1 MAEVND
7 GNCLGNSNKMED
19 EKDALG
25 NSNIYYTNSAAVMST
40 ERNATHYNMNH
51 KNRGLAIL
59 FNHEHFDVGGLSR
72 RSGTNVD
79 CEFLVKRLEKLGFEV
94 RVFHNYEYSQMYD
107 QVLAAAKVNHSDN
120 DCFIM
125 VVLTHGELGVLY
137 ARDSAY
143 RPENLWMPFAAD
155 KCPSLAGKP
164 KLFFIQA
171 CQGDKLDPGVTL
183 SRTETDGNPS
193 NSYRIP
199 THADFLISY
208 STIPG
213 YFSWRNTSRGS
224 WFIQALCLELD
235 ENSENHDLLTMLT
248 FVSRRV
254 AIDYESNVPNDQ
266 KMHLQKQIPCIT
278 SMLTRLVKFSKKGI
292 SQLENDLQTQDV
304 KIKDSPPKYGFSN
317 IFNNKGKTNSYRI
330 NY

>member
-1 MAEVND
+1 MAEEND
-7 GNCLGNSNKMED
+7 GNCIGNSNKND

-25 NSNIYYTNSAAVMST
+25 NSKIFYQQGIAKMPT
-40 ERNATHYNMNH
+40 ERNAIYYNMNH
-51 KNRGLAIL
+51 KNRGIALV
-59 FNHEHFDVGGLSR
+59 FNHENFDIGGLSK

-79 CEFLVKRLEKLGFEV
+79 CECLVNRLEILGFNV
-94 RVFHNYEYSQMYD
+94 QVFHNLEYSDLYAR
-107 QVLAAAKVNHSDN
+107 VIAAANWNHCDN

-125 VVLTHGELGVLY
+125 AILTHGELGVLY
-137 ARDSAY
+137 AKDSAY
-143 RPENLWMPFAAD
+143 KPENLWMPFTAD

-183 SRTETDGNPS
+183 NRTETDGHPS

-199 THADFLISY
+199 TYADFLVVY

-213 YFSWRNTSRGS
+213 YYSWRNTTRGS
-224 WFIQALCLELD
+224 WFIQALCAELN
-235 ENSENHDLLTMLT
+235 ESSEMYDLLTILT

-254 AIDYESNVPNDQ
+254 AVDYESNVPTDA

-278 SMLTRLVKFSKKGI
+278 SMLIRLLKLNKKGLNH
-292 SQLENDLQTQDV
+292 LENDGRDT
-304 KIKDSPPKYGFSN
+304 KTKEKFKNNFSG
-317 IFNNKGKTNSYRI
+317 IFQGKGKTNSYRI